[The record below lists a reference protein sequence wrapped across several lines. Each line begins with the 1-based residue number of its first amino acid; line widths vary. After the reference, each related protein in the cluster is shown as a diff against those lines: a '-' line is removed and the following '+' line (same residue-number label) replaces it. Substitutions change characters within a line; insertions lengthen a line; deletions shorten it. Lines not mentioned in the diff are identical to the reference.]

1 MCSQTGQSRRRVY
14 HPEEQLLQGQLS
26 AGLNKNYATQTLF
39 SKFRG
44 KLQAGGARTQTIIL
58 QLSGFKKKTLLKP
71 LLKQNT
77 DFAIYL

>member
-44 KLQAGGARTQTIIL
+44 ESFRQEAHERKQSFCNYQDL
-58 QLSGFKKKTLLKP
+58 KKKL
-71 LLKQNT
+71 
-77 DFAIYL
+77 Y